1 MATGVTYL
9 LDTNAIGDL
18 MRAAP
23 QIEIWMAGLE
33 QGDRVV
39 TCTIVRGEILFGI
52 ARLPRGRRRTELEE
66 TGRQFLGAVVCE
78 PVPER
83 AGDFYAAVK
92 VARQQRGLPLD
103 ENDLWVA
110 ATALALGA
118 TLVTRDNDFGG
129 IDGLTIIAPA

>member
-1 MATGVTYL
+1 VTYL
-9 LDTNAIGDL
+9 LDTNAISDL

-23 QIEIWMAGLE
+23 RIENWMAGLD

-39 TCTIVRGEILFGI
+39 TCTIVRGEVLFGI
-52 ARLPRGRRRTELEE
+52 ARLRAGRRRTELVE
-66 TGRQFLGAVVCE
+66 TGRQFLAALRCE

-92 VARQQRGLPLD
+92 LDRQQRGLTLD
-103 ENDLWVA
+103 ENDLWIA

-118 TLVTRDNDFGG
+118 ALVSRDSDFKG
-129 IDGLTIIAPA
+129 IDGLPVIAPE